1 MLSMFQKQCFKCA
14 NYIVVEEKVGY
25 CKLFDNFK
33 NARENKKLCGPEAK
47 WFKPIVK
54 KKEEEN

>member
-1 MLSMFQKQCFKCA
+1 MFQKQCFKCA